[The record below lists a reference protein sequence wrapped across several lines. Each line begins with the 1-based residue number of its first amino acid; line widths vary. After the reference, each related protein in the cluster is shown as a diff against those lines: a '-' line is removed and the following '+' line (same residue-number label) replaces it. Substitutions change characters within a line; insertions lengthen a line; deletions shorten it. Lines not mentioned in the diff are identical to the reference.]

1 MKTLAV
7 DPHVHTEGSW
17 DSTAAVEDVLK
28 AAADA
33 GLDGVAVTDHDAI
46 DHSLYAVERAP
57 DFGLFAIPSVEV
69 STLDGHL
76 LALGV
81 ETVPPEGRSVAW
93 TVDWVQDR
101 GGVAVVPHPF
111 RRSSHGVG
119 RDVLRDVDA
128 LDAVETFNACTVLG
142 YRNRQARAF
151 ASRHDRVRLGS
162 SDAHRPARVG
172 DGYSRIHVRP
182 DADPV
187 VDYEPVLDAIR
198 AGRTSAHGRTASV
211 RSYVAKFAV
220 NAKARPR
227 R

>member
-1 MKTLAV
+1 MRTLAF

-17 DSTAAVEDVLK
+17 DSNAAVEDVLA

-33 GLDGVAVTDHDAI
+33 GLDGLAVTDHDAV

-57 DFGLFAIPSVEV
+57 EFGLFAIPGVEV
-69 STLDGHL
+69 STLGGHL

-81 ETVPPEGRSVAW
+81 ETTPPEGRSFAW
-93 TVDWVQDR
+93 TVDWVHDR
-101 GGVAVVPHPF
+101 GGVAVAPHPF

-119 RDVLRDVDA
+119 REVLRDADA

-142 YRNRQARAF
+142 YRNRQARTF
-151 ASRHDRVRLGS
+151 ASRHDRTRLGG

-172 DGYSRIHVRP
+172 DGYTRVHVRP
-182 DADPV
+182 AADPV
-187 VDYEPVLDAIR
+187 ADYQPILDAIR
-198 AGRTSAHGRTASV
+198 EGRTSAHGRTASV

-220 NAKARPR
+220 NAKTRTTR
-227 R
+227 